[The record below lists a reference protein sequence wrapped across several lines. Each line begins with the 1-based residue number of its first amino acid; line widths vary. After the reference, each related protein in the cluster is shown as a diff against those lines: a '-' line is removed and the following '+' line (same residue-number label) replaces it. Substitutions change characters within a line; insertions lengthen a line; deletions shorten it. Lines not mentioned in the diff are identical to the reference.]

1 MKVPENSIIYKFID
15 LILYGNF
22 WIAFG
27 SLALLWQ
34 TTLIYQQQF
43 YFDALTGFVFFG
55 TLFLYALHRII
66 GMSKAHASFQFE
78 RYTVIVGHKRHIEI
92 YAGIGALIASVSFF
106 FLSRST
112 QLALIIPGLISLGY
126 VLPILGNKKRLRDL
140 NNIKIFLVALVWAW
154 ITVLLPAIEYGLLPY
169 EGILL
174 TFFERV
180 FFIFAITLPF
190 DIRDLQVD
198 EQSAVQ
204 TLPAKWGIERTKNIA
219 AGMTGFSLGISIY
232 CWREFYY
239 SIPIMVALIIT
250 YLATIILIKK
260 ITPQRSDYFYTGL
273 MDGTMVLSGV
283 LVSTFIY
290 LFH

>member
-1 MKVPENSIIYKFID
+1 MKIPKDSIVYKFID

-43 YFDALTGFVFFG
+43 YFDALSGFTFFG

-92 YAGIGALIASVSFF
+92 YAGIGAVVATICFFQLSF
-106 FLSRST
+106 ST

-140 NNIKIFLVALVWAW
+140 NDIKIFLVAIVWAW
-154 ITVLLPAIEYGLLPY
+154 ITILLPAIEYGLLPY
-169 EGILL
+169 QGIVL
-174 TFFERV
+174 TFIERV
-180 FFIFAITLPF
+180 LFIFAITLPF

-198 EQSAVQ
+198 KQSTVR
-204 TLPAKWGIERTKNIA
+204 TLPAKWGVERTKNIA
-219 AGMTGFSLGISIY
+219 TGMIGVSLIISIF
-232 CWREFYY
+232 CWHQFYY
-239 SIPIMVALIIT
+239 SIPILIALIIT

-273 MDGTMVLSGV
+273 MDGTMILSGV
-283 LVSTFIY
+283 LVGLFVY